1 MRADHVLGGELNAPR
16 VDSETVQST
25 ARRLDVQGLRA
36 VAVFVVVAFH
46 AGLNVPGGFTGVD
59 IFFVI
64 SGFVITA
71 MLAREWQSTGTLRF
85 RTFYARRFRRLT
97 PALAVLVLVVVVI
110 SALIQSPL
118 GAQQIT
124 AETGIGALFLAANI
138 VIANNTGGYFDATAA
153 ANPLL
158 NTWSLSVE
166 EQFYLIWPVLAGL
179 CLRWK
184 VSIIKIAIAIAAIRF
199 KLVLG
204 TGKGRL
210 LSFI

>member
-36 VAVFVVVAFH
+36 IAVFVVVAFH

-71 MLAREWQSTGTLRF
+71 MLAREWQSNGTLRF

-138 VIANNTGGYFDATAA
+138 VIANNTGGYF
-153 ANPLL
+153 
-158 NTWSLSVE
+158 SS
-166 EQFYLIWPVLAGL
+166 LAG
-179 CLRWK
+179 
-184 VSIIKIAIAIAAIRF
+184 S
-199 KLVLG
+199 
-204 TGKGRL
+204 
-210 LSFI
+210 